1 MSYRHGIYGT
11 EIPTSISPPI
21 RTSAGLI
28 VAIGSAPIN
37 QLKNYSEAVN
47 KPILAYSYA
56 DAVNA
61 LGYSSDVKN
70 YTLCEVMKVCFG
82 LYGVAPVVFINVL
95 SLDHIV
101 GFQGSVTFINS
112 QASLSSS
119 GVLPETIRI
128 IDESKKYHT
137 LGVDFSHSF
146 SDTGKC
152 IISLI
157 PSGGIKNDTRL
168 RVEYKYLDPH
178 RVKSKDIIG
187 GVNVSS
193 HKSEGL
199 ELLNEIYP
207 RFGLIPGQIIA
218 PGFSSDA
225 EVGQLMALKAGAIS
239 DIFNAEVLTD
249 VLASSRE
256 GALNYK
262 KAVEKKKAHN
272 WVAKTQTVC
281 WPMVKSGHEI
291 HHFSTHLAAATCLL
305 DSHNADIP
313 YRSPSNKTLQMNSAV
328 LGDGTEV
335 WNGLGVAN
343 YLNSQG
349 IVTTYHKNG
358 WKTWGNRTA
367 AYPSSTDP
375 KDSFRACRRMF
386 NWVLNT
392 LIETYWSKIDDP
404 TNKRLIQSVVTS
416 ANIWLNGLTAN
427 ENIAGGRVVF
437 AERENAITD
446 LMDGPLRFHVFLT
459 PFSPAREIDF
469 VMEYDPNY
477 LNNLFS
483 SSAS

>member
-37 QLKNYSEAVN
+37 QLENYSEAVN

-56 DAVNA
+56 EAVNA
-61 LGYSSDVKN
+61 LGYSSDTKS

-82 LYGVAPVVFINVL
+82 LYGVAPVVLINVL
-95 SLDHIV
+95 SLVHSV
-101 GFQGSVTFINS
+101 TYQGSITFINGK
-112 QASLSSS
+112 ASLPHS
-119 GVLPETIRI
+119 GVLPGTILLRE
-128 IDESKKYHT
+128 ESKEYSQGT
-137 LGVDFSHSF
+137 DFSHTF
-146 SDTGKC
+146 NDTGRSVISC
-152 IISLI
+152 IS
-157 PSGGIKNDTRL
+157 SGGIKNDR
-168 RVEYKYLDPH
+168 RISIEYKYLDSN

-187 GVNVSS
+187 GVNFFS
-193 HKSEGL
+193 HKAEGL

-218 PGFSSDA
+218 PGFSRDA
-225 EVGQLMALKAGAIS
+225 EVGQLMALKAGAVS
-239 DIFNAEVLTD
+239 DIFRAEALTD
-249 VLASSRE
+249 ISNSYGVGS
-256 GALNYK
+256 NYK
-262 KAVEKKKAHN
+262 KAVEWKASHN

-305 DSHNADIP
+305 DGHNADIP
-313 YRSPSNKTLQMNSAV
+313 YRSPSNKTLQISSAV
-328 LGDGTEV
+328 LWDGTEV

-404 TNKRLIQSVVTS
+404 TNKRLIQSVITS

-437 AERENAITD
+437 IERENAVTD
-446 LMDGPLRFHVFLT
+446 LMDGILRFHVFLT

-469 VMEYDPNY
+469 VMEYDSNY

>member
-11 EIPTSISPPI
+11 EIPTSILPPI

-28 VAIGSAPIN
+28 VAIGTAPIN
-37 QLKNYSEAVN
+37 QLGNYAEAVN

-56 DAVNA
+56 EAVKT
-61 LGYSSDVKN
+61 LGYSSDVKS
-70 YTLCEVMKVCFG
+70 YTLCEVMRVCFG
-82 LYGVAPVVFINVL
+82 LYGVAPVVLINVL

-101 GFQGSVTFINS
+101 EYQGSVTLINGK
-112 QASLSSS
+112 AMLSHS
-119 GVLPETIRI
+119 GVLPDTIRI
-128 IDESKKYHT
+128 TDESKKYYN
-137 LGVDFSHSF
+137 VSDFSHAF
-146 SDTGKC
+146 SDAGKC
-152 IISLI
+152 VISCI
-157 PSGGIKNDTRL
+157 SSGKINNDKRMSI
-168 RVEYKYLDPH
+168 EYKYLDPT

-187 GVNVSS
+187 GINVSS
-193 HKSEGL
+193 HKAEGL
-199 ELLNEIYP
+199 ELLNEVYP

-218 PGFSSDA
+218 PRFSGNS
-225 EVGQLMALKAGAIS
+225 EVGQLMALKAGTVS
-239 DIFNAEVLTD
+239 DIFNAEALTD
-249 VLASSRE
+249 VLASSGA

-262 KAVEKKKAHN
+262 KAVEKKKDHN

-281 WPMVKSGHEI
+281 WPMVKSGNEI

-313 YRSPSNKTLQMNSAV
+313 YRSPSNKTLQMSSAV

-335 WNGLGVAN
+335 WNGLGAAN

-349 IVTTYHKNG
+349 IVTSYHKNG

-437 AERENAITD
+437 IEKENAVTD
-446 LMDGPLRFHVFLT
+446 LMDGILRFHVFLT